1 MDLADKGLPGY
12 SLVLRERLPFPV
24 EPCSEGPERKETP
37 WVETMNRYKPTTC
50 VKLAL
55 LAISIILMAA
65 AVFIGGG
72 IIVAAYLLIMGGA
85 GA

>member
-1 MDLADKGLPGY
+1 
-12 SLVLRERLPFPV
+12 
-24 EPCSEGPERKETP
+24 
-37 WVETMNRYKPTTC
+37 MNRYKPTTC

-65 AVFIGGG
+65 VVFIGAG
-72 IIVAAYLLIMGGA
+72 IIMVAYLLIMGGA

>member
-1 MDLADKGLPGY
+1 
-12 SLVLRERLPFPV
+12 
-24 EPCSEGPERKETP
+24 
-37 WVETMNRYKPTTC
+37 MNRVRPTTC

-72 IIVAAYLLIMGGA
+72 IIVAAYLLIMVQEYEKEP
-85 GA
+85 

>member
-1 MDLADKGLPGY
+1 MH
-12 SLVLRERLPFPV
+12 VPV
-24 EPCSEGPERKETP
+24 EPRAESTEREETP

-50 VKLAL
+50 VKLTL

-85 GA
+85 GV